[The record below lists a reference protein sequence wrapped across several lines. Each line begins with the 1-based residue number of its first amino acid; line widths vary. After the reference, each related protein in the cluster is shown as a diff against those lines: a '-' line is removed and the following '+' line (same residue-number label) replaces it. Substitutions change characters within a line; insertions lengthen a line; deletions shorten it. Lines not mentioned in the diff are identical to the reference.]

1 MSKFMTERTQEHDL
15 ENDVFMSGILFFKS
29 IFLSST
35 IYVVLLNLR
44 SLFKSALHDYARQI
58 GIDPENEPELVS
70 LAVKGFTAPLPPEWT
85 IR

>member
-1 MSKFMTERTQEHDL
+1 MSNFMTERTQEHNDL
-15 ENDVFMSGILFFKS
+15 ENDGILFFKS

-35 IYVVLLNLR
+35 IYVVLLNLI

-58 GIDPENEPELVS
+58 GIDPENEPELMS